1 MPPLGRHVSVVFVP
15 MLHFASRTPRL
26 LCRDGK
32 HVVFGNVVEGLDVV
46 KKIESYG
53 KFACQG
59 CTVE

>member
-1 MPPLGRHVSVVFVP
+1 
-15 MLHFASRTPRL
+15 MLHFASRTPGL

-46 KKIESYG
+46 KKVESYG